1 MEDAQMTRRALQ
13 FVTKISK
20 YCNLRCTYC
29 YEFNELAD
37 PTRMSL
43 DQLRAMF
50 STIQRYVQTHDIATV
65 SFVWHGGEPLLIKRA
80 YYEEIG
86 RLQREIFGDTFDVRN
101 SVQTN
106 LTALP
111 DDMLDFLASGS
122 FFRGIGVSF
131 DVYGEERVDMKGR
144 SSTDRVLDNMQRLV
158 DADISFGAISVL
170 SRTTL
175 KRATDIFRFFES
187 IGVDFRFL
195 PFYRSANPDQIEAH
209 AISGEEITTAF
220 SEVFDLW
227 LTSERPIAADPVDQ
241 HINDALAVIAGE
253 DVEPYAKFE
262 DEDVLLVNTNGDVW
276 GVSETYERDYLY
288 GNLFSESLEAVM
300 TSAGRRRAAADA
312 DARMAAHCSSCPY
325 ARRCRGVYVG
335 DATPQQGRVLGEMG
349 CPVRP
354 LIAHIIARL
363 EQAGLADRIARRAPA
378 ADNPAVAT
386 PL

>member
-1 MEDAQMTRRALQ
+1 MARRALQ

-20 YCNLRCTYC
+20 YCNLRCSYC

-37 PTRMSL
+37 PARMSL
-43 DQLRAMF
+43 DQLNVMF
-50 STIQRYVQTHDIATV
+50 STIRDYVRKHDVSTV
-65 SFVWHGGEPLLIKRA
+65 SFVWHGGEPLLIKRDV
-80 YYEEIG
+80 YEDIG
-86 RLQREIFGDTFDVRN
+86 RLQRKIFGEAFDVRN
-101 SVQTN
+101 AVQTN
-106 LTALP
+106 LTALSG
-111 DDMLDFLASGS
+111 DMLDFLESGF

-144 SSTDRVLDNMQRLV
+144 SSTDRVLDNMQKLV
-158 DADISFGAISVL
+158 DAGVPFGAISVL
-170 SRTTL
+170 SRPTL

-195 PFYRSANPDQIEAH
+195 PFYRSANPDQVEAH
-209 AISGEEITTAF
+209 AISGEEIAAALND
-220 SEVFDLW
+220 VFDCW
-227 LTSERPIAADPVDQ
+227 LSSTRPIAADPVDQ

-253 DVEPYAKFE
+253 DVEPYAKFD
-262 DEDVLLVNTNGDVW
+262 DEDVLLVNTDGDVW
-276 GVSETYERDYLY
+276 GVSETYDRGYLY

-335 DATPQQGRVLGEMG
+335 DATPQQEHALRETG
-349 CPVRP
+349 CPARP
-354 LIAHIIARL
+354 VIAHIIDRL
-363 EQAGLADRIARRAPA
+363 ERAGLADKVARRGQPA
-378 ADNPAVAT
+378 ANPAVAT